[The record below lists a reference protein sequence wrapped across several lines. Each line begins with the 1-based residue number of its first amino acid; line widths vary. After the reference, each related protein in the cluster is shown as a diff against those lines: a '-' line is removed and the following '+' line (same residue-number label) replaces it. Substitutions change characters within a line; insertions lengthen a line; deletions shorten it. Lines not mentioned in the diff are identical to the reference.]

1 MRIALSVSC
10 LLLSSAGA
18 LAQYQAP
25 YYTLMGD
32 RIGYT
37 TKLGTMVE
45 PAAVPSALENA
56 PDEPACQALISK
68 YKDKLSQN
76 NWCQNVA
83 PIGHPAALVC
93 YTPNS
98 LRCQRRE

>member
-1 MRIALSVSC
+1 MRIALVISC
-10 LLLSSAGA
+10 LLLTGVAA

-32 RIGYT
+32 RVSYT
-37 TKLGTMVE
+37 TKLGTAAA
-45 PAAVPSALENA
+45 PAPVPSALENA
-56 PDEPACQALISK
+56 PDEAACKALIPK
-68 YKDKLSQN
+68 YVEKLSQN

-83 PIGHPAALVC
+83 PIGHPLAFVC